1 MERCGEDL
9 LDSNLDSGRKA
20 VGTNDSELIWTPEM
34 VRRFWTHQRTRPE
47 EYFSFQVGKVLV
59 RRFRRYL
66 QGRVVDYGAGPGFLV
81 DEFLAAGIQCGA
93 VEFGEEASKE
103 LNDRFNKRRGFL
115 GARTSDRLAEWKG
128 TFDAALLIE
137 VVEHLYDRELHECL
151 SCVHSLLKSGGC
163 LIVTTPNE
171 EDRSRSFIC
180 SPESGLLF
188 HRYQH
193 VRSWDPSRSRTC
205 LARADLESIRSGRL
219 ILTRTH
225 MRRTEQ
231 CRCRSGCCEAGQNGC
246 ESDTAFVCGGRQGMI
261 VASFS
266 YWSIWRRARPS
277 GP

>member
-1 MERCGEDL
+1 V
-9 LDSNLDSGRKA
+9 NLDSGRKA

-34 VRRFWTHQRTRPE
+34 VRRFWAHQRTRPE
-47 EYFSFQVGKVLV
+47 EYFSFQVGQVLV

-103 LNDRFNKRRGFL
+103 LNDRFNKRTGFL

-193 VRSWDPSRSRTC
+193 VRSWDPKSLADVLGACGFGVDSIGTTDFDAHPYAQNRTMP
-205 LARADLESIRSGRL
+205 LPLRLLRSGAKRL
-219 ILTRTH
+219 LNRTPH
-225 MRRTEQ
+225 LY
-231 CRCRSGCCEAGQNGC
+231 A
-246 ESDTAFVCGGRQGMI
+246 
-261 VASFS
+261 VAV
-266 YWSIWRRARPS
+266 RE
-277 GP
+277 